1 MGQFSARTFL
11 PLIAKFMNIQT
22 FIRSF
27 TAYVHDFTTK
37 NYYED
42 YLTIPQT
49 HQRILG
55 HNRSYQGPDPELC
68 EFTEV
73 S

>member
-1 MGQFSARTFL
+1 
-11 PLIAKFMNIQT
+11 MNIQT
-22 FIRSF
+22 FLRSF

-49 HQRILG
+49 HQRILDY
-55 HNRSYQGPDPELC
+55 NRSYQGPDRELC